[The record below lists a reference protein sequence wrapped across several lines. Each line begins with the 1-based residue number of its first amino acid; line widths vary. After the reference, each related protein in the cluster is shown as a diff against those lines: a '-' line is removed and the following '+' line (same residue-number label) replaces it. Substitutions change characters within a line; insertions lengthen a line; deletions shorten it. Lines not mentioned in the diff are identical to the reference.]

1 MHPRLT
7 QFNYM
12 YEDMD
17 INFLWQRLG
26 EAIDQSLISSK
37 ASGMPS
43 DYNAI
48 ITEQDKIEDVN
59 LDEFEKVLN
68 GR

>member
-1 MHPRLT
+1 MHPRLN

-12 YEDMD
+12 YEDVD
-17 INFLWQRLG
+17 IDFRWQRLIR
-26 EAIDQSLISSK
+26 EMIDK
-37 ASGMPS
+37 ASISYKAS

-48 ITEQDKIEDVN
+48 ITEQDEIEDVD